1 MTNRRWANGREFTA
15 GAVAAIGVIAIVVAL
30 TMSGRSLALLNVS
43 YDPTRELFEEYN
55 VAFAAFWHD
64 TTGGRVSVRQSHGG
78 SGAQARAV
86 VDGLEA
92 DVVTLAV
99 EGDVNLLAEANLID
113 PNWRSALPNGSA
125 PYTSTIVFVVRAGN
139 PKDIQDWDDLVR
151 DDVAVVTPNPKTSGG
166 ARWNFLAAWAYAE
179 SQNAGD
185 QAAAEDFVRRLYANV
200 AVLDTGARGSTQT
213 FAQRGT
219 GDVLIAWEN
228 EAHLTVREF
237 GEGTFEIITPSQS
250 ILAEPPVAVVTR
262 YANDRS
268 TAAAAQAYVEYLYS
282 AVGQQIAAAHF
293 FRPSEPGLVTAE
305 ALAVFPNLQ
314 LTTIDHFGGWAEAQ
328 PRFFCDG
335 GIFDQ
340 IYAPAR

>member
-1 MTNRRWANGREFTA
+1 MTARRLANGREFLV
-15 GAVAAIGVIAIVVAL
+15 GAIAAVGVIIIVVL
-30 TMSGRSLALLNVS
+30 FTMSGRSVALLNVS
-43 YDPTRELFEEYN
+43 FDPTREMFEEYN
-55 VAFAAFWHD
+55 AAFAAFWREE
-64 TTGGRVSVRQSHGG
+64 TGQRVSVRQSHGG

-92 DVVTLAV
+92 DIVTLAI
-99 EGDVNLLAEANLID
+99 EGDVDLLADADLID
-113 PNWRSALPNGSA
+113 RNWRSLLPHGSA

-139 PKDIQDWDDLVR
+139 PLNIRDWDDLVR
-151 DDVAVVTPNPKTSGG
+151 ADVAVITPNPKTSGG

-179 SQNAGD
+179 SQNGGD
-185 QAAAEDFVRRLYANV
+185 EAATRDFVRRLYANV

-237 GEGTFEIITPSQS
+237 GEGTFEIVVPSQS

-262 YANDRS
+262 YAEARGTE
-268 TAAAAQAYVEYLYS
+268 TAAEAYVEYLYS
-282 AVGQQIAAAHF
+282 PEGQRIAAAHF
-293 FRPSEPGLVTAE
+293 FRPSEPTLVAPA
-305 ALAVFPNLQ
+305 ALAAFPDIP
-314 LTTIDHFGGWAEAQ
+314 LTTIGHFGGWAEAQ
-328 PRFFCDG
+328 PRFFGDG

-340 IYAPAR
+340 IYAPAP

>member
-1 MTNRRWANGREFTA
+1 MTIRRPANGREFLA
-15 GAVAAIGVIAIVVAL
+15 GAAAAIGVIIIVVAI
-30 TMSGRSLALLNVS
+30 TMSGRSVALLNVS

-55 VAFAAFWHD
+55 QAFAAYWREA
-64 TTGGRVSVRQSHGG
+64 TGQAVSIRQSHGG

-92 DVVTLAV
+92 DIVTLALEV
-99 EGDVNLLAEANLID
+99 DVNLLAEAGLMD
-113 PNWRSALPNGSA
+113 ANWRDRLPNRSA

-139 PKDIQDWDDLVR
+139 PKNIRDWDDLVR

-179 SQNAGD
+179 SRSGGD
-185 QAAAEDFVRRLYANV
+185 EAVTLDFVRRLYANV

-228 EAHLTVREF
+228 EAHLTVGEF
-237 GEGTFEIITPSQS
+237 GAGAFEIVMPSQS

-262 YANDRS
+262 YADARS
-268 TAAAAQAYVEYLYS
+268 TATVAEAYVEYLYS
-282 AVGQQIAAAHF
+282 AVGQRIAAAHF
-293 FRPSEPGLVTAE
+293 FRPSDPDLVDPE
-305 ALAVFPNLQ
+305 ALAAFPAIQ
-314 LTTIDHFGGWAEAQ
+314 MTTIDHFGGWAEAQ
-328 PRFFCDG
+328 PRFFGDG
-335 GIFDQ
+335 AIFDQ
-340 IYAPAR
+340 IYLPAP

>member
-1 MTNRRWANGREFTA
+1 MKSRRLANGRGFLA
-15 GAVAAIGVIAIVVAL
+15 GAAAAIGVIVIVVAS
-30 TMSGRSLALLNVS
+30 TISGKSVALLNVS
-43 YDPTRELFEEYN
+43 YDPTREMYEDYN
-55 VAFAAFWHD
+55 QAFAAYWRE
-64 TTGGRVSVRQSHGG
+64 TTGQNVSIRQSHGG

-92 DVVTLAV
+92 DIVTLALEV
-99 EGDVNLLAEANLID
+99 DINLLVEADLIGAD
-113 PNWRSALPNGSA
+113 WRELLPHNSA
-125 PYTSTIVFVVRAGN
+125 PYTSTIVFVVRSGN
-139 PKDIQDWDDLVR
+139 PKNIFDWGDLVR
-151 DDVAVVTPNPKTSGG
+151 DDIAVVTPNPKTSGG

-179 SQNAGD
+179 SRNGGD

-237 GEGTFEIITPSQS
+237 GEGAFEIVVPSQS

-262 YANDRS
+262 YADARS
-268 TAAAAQAYVEYLYS
+268 TATAARAYVEYLYS
-282 AVGQQIAAAHF
+282 AVGQRIAAAHF
-293 FRPSEPGLVTAE
+293 FRPSEPGLVAPE
-305 ALAVFPNLQ
+305 DIAAFPDIP
-314 LTTIDHFGGWAEAQ
+314 LTTIDHFGGWSEAQ
-328 PRFFCDG
+328 PRFFGDG

-340 IYAPAR
+340 IYLPAP

>member
-1 MTNRRWANGREFTA
+1 MKPRRLANGREFLA
-15 GAVAAIGVIAIVVAL
+15 GAAAAIGVIVIVVAF
-30 TMSGRSLALLNVS
+30 TMSGRSIALLNVS

-55 VAFAAFWHD
+55 QAFAAYWRE
-64 TTGGRVSVRQSHGG
+64 TTGQTVSIRQSHGG

-92 DVVTLAV
+92 DIVTLALEV
-99 EGDVNLLAEANLID
+99 DIDLLAEADLIAPD
-113 PNWRSALPNGSA
+113 WRQLLPHASA

-139 PKDIQDWDDLVR
+139 PKNILDWDDLVR
-151 DDVAVVTPNPKTSGG
+151 EDVAVITPNPKTSGG

-179 SQNAGD
+179 AMNNGD

-228 EAHLTVREF
+228 EAHLTVQEF
-237 GEGTFEIITPSQS
+237 GAGAFEIVMPSRS

-262 YANDRS
+262 YADARS
-268 TAAAAQAYVEYLYS
+268 TATAALAYVEYLYS
-282 AVGQQIAAAHF
+282 AIGQGIAAAHF
-293 FRPSEPGLVTAE
+293 FRPSEPGLVAPD
-305 ALAVFPNLQ
+305 ALAAFPDIP

-328 PRFFCDG
+328 PRFFGDG
-335 GIFDQ
+335 AIFDQ
-340 IYAPAR
+340 IYAPAP